1 MFTSLCLINQVL
13 WSAELPV
20 GVLLATKPRTH
31 EPARGKNCEARIY
44 INYTRYTGGSAGWLV
59 FAGTLVFFF
68 RIERCGYRH
77 FNLQRR
83 WYCFECF
90 FFTCSFC
97 KFGLRAFSH
106 TKWRTTSMKLLQYRE
121 TDMLQMQQ
129 IHICHLKL
137 TFLILFLETVQ
148 NLLVHG
154 YRGLK
159 LHLMSQL
166 YLWIRPNFSLW
177 SLLVQH
183 LHISSLYHLKWKLTM
198 S

>member
-1 MFTSLCLINQVL
+1 MSSLQQSQEPTSQRV
-13 WSAELPV
+13 V
-20 GVLLATKPRTH
+20 RTVKLL
-31 EPARGKNCEARIY
+31 
-44 INYTRYTGGSAGWLV
+44 NYTRYTGGSAGWLV

-68 RIERCGYRH
+68 VLNDVDITTLTCRDVDTV
-77 FNLQRR
+77 LSV
-83 WYCFECF
+83 F
-90 FFTCSFC
+90 FSRAFFC
-97 KFGLRAFSH
+97 KFGLRVFSH
-106 TKWRTTSMKLLQYRE
+106 TKWRTTSIKLLQYRE

-166 YLWIRPNFSLW
+166 YHWIRPNFSL
-177 SLLVQH
+177 
-183 LHISSLYHLKWKLTM
+183 
-198 S
+198 